1 MDEKNS
7 AGKLWLYIMKS
18 SFKPMLLVLWKD
30 ILTEIRNKDIILA
43 SFVFAVLVLVI
54 CNFAFDITPAT
65 VHILASGILWIS
77 FTFAGI
83 LVMTRSFVVENEL
96 DSLEGLLLC
105 PISRDSLYWGKM
117 LSLFLFM
124 MVVELLLLP
133 IFAVLFDYNV
143 LSLSLILIMVLATI
157 GFATVG
163 TLFASMSVNTRA
175 REIMLPILFFPIVTP
190 VLIAAVE
197 ASMSIIGG
205 GTSVINI
212 REWIEILIIFDVVY
226 LVVCPWAFGFVVE
239 E

>member
-7 AGKLWLYIMKS
+7 SVKFWTHIVKGFLI
-18 SFKPMLLVLWKD
+18 PILLIVWKD

-54 CNFAFDITPAT
+54 CNFAFEITPAT

-77 FTFAGI
+77 FTFSGI
-83 LVMTRSFVVENEL
+83 LVMTRLFVVENDL
-96 DSLEGLLLC
+96 NSLEGLLLC

-143 LSLSLILIMVLATI
+143 LSPTLILIIVLATI

-190 VLIAAVE
+190 VLISAVE

-205 GTSVINI
+205 GTEIIDI
-212 REWIEILIIFDVVY
+212 RKWMELLILFDVVY